1 MTVEI
6 QKILQDCIAYLD
18 TQIKEKTYFASAEKS
33 VFEYNNP
40 IFQTEKPIIGENN
53 PIIQKEKLTI
63 EEMRCAIATKSF
75 NLPTRENILKVYD
88 EIDAKQ
94 VFGAP
99 EIQRILDCSPTTSRV
114 IMSKLRE
121 IEAVE
126 VVKGNGKGRY
136 VFKEG

>member
-53 PIIQKEKLTI
+53 PIIQKEKLTVDKFLVLLRYNGYLI
-63 EEMRCAIATKSF
+63 VHLLR
-75 NLPTRENILKVYD
+75 RVY
-88 EIDAKQ
+88 
-94 VFGAP
+94 
-99 EIQRILDCSPTTSRV
+99 
-114 IMSKLRE
+114 
-121 IEAVE
+121 
-126 VVKGNGKGRY
+126 Y
-136 VFKEG
+136 V